1 MKKAKKQTIKKKM
14 QKRIKE
20 ENNIQEKNAKIVRL
34 YLCPNCRSANVQ
46 RIFTFRNIFG
56 LHPMWKCQ
64 KCSYEAEI
72 FPLLSLDINKLN
84 KKRSRK

>member
-1 MKKAKKQTIKKKM
+1 MKKQIAKKKKM
-14 QKRIKE
+14 QKQIKK
-20 ENNIQEKNAKIVRL
+20 ENNEEKNAKIVRM

-72 FPLLSLDINKLN
+72 FPLLSVDVNKLN
-84 KKRSRK
+84 KKKLKKSK